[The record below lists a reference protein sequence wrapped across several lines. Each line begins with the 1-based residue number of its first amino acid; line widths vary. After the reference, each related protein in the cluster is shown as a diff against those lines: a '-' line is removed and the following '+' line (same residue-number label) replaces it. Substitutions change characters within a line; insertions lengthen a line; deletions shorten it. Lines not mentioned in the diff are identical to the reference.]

1 MRLAGQGSEE
11 VQQVERP
18 YTLQIYSLQIKLA
31 DQWNNASTGFEFDF
45 FVQMDQVSMENNSWF
60 LSFLIMQAINSLKF
74 WKVMFAQKS

>member
-18 YTLQIYSLQIKLA
+18 YTRQIYSLQIKLA

-45 FVQMDQVSMENNSWF
+45 CPNGPGEHGELM
-60 LSFLIMQAINSLKF
+60 A
-74 WKVMFAQKS
+74 